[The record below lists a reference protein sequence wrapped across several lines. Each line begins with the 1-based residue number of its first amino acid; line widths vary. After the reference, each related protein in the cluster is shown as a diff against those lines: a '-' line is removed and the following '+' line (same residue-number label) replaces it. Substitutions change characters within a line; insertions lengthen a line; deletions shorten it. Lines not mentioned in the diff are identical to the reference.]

1 MKRLGAPAVERRARL
16 RWNPMKNLLLRINDT
31 IYMTCIWVAGLSVLA
46 VALMIPWGVFAR
58 YVLGT
63 GSSWPEPTA
72 ILLMI
77 VFTFIGAAASYRS
90 GSHMAVDMVTSRM
103 PPHWQTLA
111 SVFTQLLMAAVCIF
125 MTIWGT
131 KLCMTTWN
139 QFMSAIPTLRVGI
152 TYMPIPIG
160 GFLTLI
166 FVLEKLLLGDQSK
179 RRVVQFDLVEEN
191 EGAA

>member
-1 MKRLGAPAVERRARL
+1 
-16 RWNPMKNLLLRINDT
+16 MKNLLLRINDK
-31 IYMTCIWVAGLSVLA
+31 IYMTCIWVAGLSVLTIS
-46 VALMIPWGVFAR
+46 LIIPWGVFAR

-77 VFTFIGAAASYRS
+77 VFTFIGAAASYRA
-90 GSHMAVDMVTSRM
+90 GAHMAVAMLTDRM
-103 PPHWQTLA
+103 PPGVRNA
-111 SVFTQLLMAAVCIF
+111 MAIVSQLLMATICLF

-131 KLCMTTWN
+131 KLCLSTWN
-139 QFMSAIPTLRVGI
+139 QFMSAMPTLRVGI

-160 GFLTLI
+160 GLLTLI
-166 FVLEKLLLGDQSK
+166 FVLEKLLLGDQSN
-179 RRVVQFDLVEEN
+179 RRVVRFDLVEES